1 MLILWWSV
9 DFRCHYYQL
18 WGNFHEFQ
26 VHQEHIDLSEF
37 KTTVPGSPSVCGGEI
52 SRTLKIKLDLNL
64 RKSKG
69 LTSIWQI
76 DVEEV
81 RLAPPTF
88 QNVVSFG
95 GSVSDAKNNSMKLL
109 LKLSPC
115 MLTLRFRVQMRAKMT
130 CGRGQKPPYQSER
143 ESSDVNNSWI
153 LSRQLCDG
161 KKGG

>member
-1 MLILWWSV
+1 MPAANLKQLPWDPHQFVTRIINLISSKLGKAK
-9 DFRCHYYQL
+9 Q
-18 WGNFHEFQ
+18 
-26 VHQEHIDLSEF
+26 
-37 KTTVPGSPSVCGGEI
+37 PGGEI

-88 QNVVSFG
+88 QTVVSFTC
-95 GSVSDAKNNSMKLL
+95 SVSDAKKNNLMKLL

-115 MLTLRFRVQMRAKMT
+115 MLTLRFRVQMRVKMI
-130 CGRGQKPPYQSER
+130 CGDRGQKPPYQSER
-143 ESSDVNNSWI
+143 QSSDVNNSWI
-153 LSRQLCDG
+153 LSRQLCGG